1 MTNRGV
7 LGVPFAGF
15 DRANND
21 FASISSSS
29 DLARSSSLAA
39 QAIAQAPDFS
49 LKPQGGVERA
59 LRMVLMGHRR
69 PKKGKDTVAGRLN
82 DVTIIATHR
91 IDHQLEN
98 RVDDG
103 ARFLGI
109 QILLKACGVYDVDE
123 ERRDEFALALG
134 HEIQLSRIAYSNS

>member
-1 MTNRGV
+1 MSNRGV
-7 LGVPFAGF
+7 LGVPFAGL

-21 FASISSSS
+21 FASVNPSS
-29 DLARSSSLAA
+29 DLERRSPVATEAFA
-39 QAIAQAPDFS
+39 QASDLF

-59 LRMVLMGHRR
+59 LRMILMGNRR

-82 DVTIIATHR
+82 DVAVVATYR

-103 ARFLGI
+103 ARFFGI
-109 QILLKACGVYDVDE
+109 QILLEAGRVYDVDE
-123 ERRDEFALALG
+123 ERRDEFALAFG
-134 HEIQLSRIAYSNS
+134 HEIHLSRIAHSNS